1 MMDRETLLFISPR
14 FLFPVDSGG
23 KIRTTQILRGLKG
36 GRFKI
41 RLLSPGSP
49 ALAQQHA
56 AELDSICDEFA
67 FWDASQSA
75 LHNLT
80 RLRHIVGKLPIPIA
94 TDYTADAARL
104 VSKEL
109 ARPIAVA
116 VFDFLHAVV
125 LAPRAIGRPT
135 VLFTHNVEAEIFARH
150 IGHASGPLLRQVWRN
165 QHRKMMAFERS
176 SLRRFDV
183 VVAVSQRDADKF
195 VADYGCGPPEVIPTG
210 VDLDFFSYAPPT
222 RDRDV
227 VFCGSMDWLANRDA
241 MQFMMDQVWPAIV
254 RQVPDARMTVVGRA
268 PPTNLIDAARQRNLA
283 WTFTGFVD
291 DVRPHMSG
299 AAVSVV
305 PLRIGGGTRLKVFES
320 MAMGPAVVSTQVGV
334 EGLPVVSGTH
344 CLIADDAAA
353 IADATV
359 RLLRDQEERGRLS
372 RAARVYVDENFGFA
386 VAARVFERACLL
398 AMERGRE
405 SPGAAAPI
413 LAT

>member
-41 RLLSPGSP
+41 RLLAPGSS
-49 ALAQQHA
+49 ALARQYA
-56 AELDSICDEFA
+56 GELDSICDEFA
-67 FWDASQSA
+67 FWDTPPSA
-75 LHNLT
+75 LHTLR
-80 RLRHIVGKLPIPIA
+80 RLRHVVGRLPIPIA
-94 TDYTADAARL
+94 TDYLPAAARL
-104 VSKEL
+104 VREEL
-109 ARPIAVA
+109 ARPVAVA
-116 VFDFLHAVV
+116 VFDFLHAAV
-125 LAPRAIGRPT
+125 LAPRVLSRPT

-150 IGHASGPLLRQVWRN
+150 SSLASGALLRQVWRS
-165 QHRKMMAFERS
+165 QHRKMVAFES
-176 SLRRFDV
+176 ASLRRFDV

-195 VADYGCGPPEVIPTG
+195 VADYGCAPPEVIPTG
-210 VDLDFFSYAPPT
+210 VDLDFFAYAPPT

-227 VFCGSMDWLANRDA
+227 AFCGSMDWLANRDGV
-241 MQFMMDQVWPAIV
+241 QFMMDQVWPSIV
-254 RQVPDARMTVVGRA
+254 RQVPDARMTIIGRA

-291 DVRPHMSG
+291 DVRPHLSG

-320 MAMGPAVVSTQVGV
+320 MAMGPAVVSTQIGV

-344 CLIADDAAA
+344 CLIADDAEA
-353 IADATV
+353 IAAATV
-359 RLLRDQEERGRLS
+359 RLLRDQEERERLS
-372 RAARVYVDENFGFA
+372 RAARAYVDRNFGFA

-398 AMERGRE
+398 AIEKGRV
-405 SPGAAAPI
+405 SQGAAAP
-413 LAT
+413 LLGT